1 MAITRLGGAN
11 AITGTIPTSVAP
23 GQGKVLQVVSTTKL
37 DTFSVSATG
46 IVAVTGFSL
55 SITPSST
62 SNKIFI
68 TSNFCGRQGDY
79 GGGWLLYRDGSS
91 VATPSSI
98 GSRTGTHSSGYDSVN
113 EATANFSLS
122 YLDFPSSTSSL
133 TYAIYVNA
141 YSNTKYHFNRS
152 RDDTNTG
159 DRPRTIATL
168 TAYEIAG

>member
-1 MAITRLGGAN
+1 MALIKLGAN
-11 AITGTIPTSVAP
+11 GLAAGV
-23 GQGKVLQVVSTTKL
+23 GGKVLQVVSTTKL
-37 DTFSVSATG
+37 DTFSVSGTG
-46 IVAVTGFSL
+46 TVAVTGFSL

-113 EATANFSLS
+113 EATSNFSLS
-122 YLDFPSSTSSL
+122 YLDSPSSNSSL

-141 YSNTKYHFNRS
+141 YSNTNYHFNRS
-152 RDDTNTG
+152 KDDTNTG
-159 DRPRTIATL
+159 DRPRTIATI